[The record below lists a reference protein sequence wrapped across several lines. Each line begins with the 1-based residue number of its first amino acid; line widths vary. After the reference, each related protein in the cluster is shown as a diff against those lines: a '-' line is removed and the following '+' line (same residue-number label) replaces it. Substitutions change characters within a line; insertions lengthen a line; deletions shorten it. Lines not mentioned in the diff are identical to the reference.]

1 MPAKGSLESCHRVA
15 RKKGGS
21 VSRKAFKMAVRLTIL
36 RSMKVFSLPLLLVAL
51 SLASGCQ
58 PKWLRLDGS
67 SADEARLEKAKK
79 TCRVDRKLAALD
91 DMAKSSTNEAK
102 MLIKEDFD
110 AVERQ
115 VYKEIDICMHG
126 EGYKRPS

>member
-79 TCRVDRKLAALD
+79 TCRVDRKLAALER
-91 DMAKSSTNEAK
+91 EAK

>member
-79 TCRVDRKLAALD
+79 TCRVDRKLAALERAREERDD

-102 MLIKEDFD
+102 MLIN
-110 AVERQ
+110 AW
-115 VYKEIDICMHG
+115 
-126 EGYKRPS
+126 

>member
-1 MPAKGSLESCHRVA
+1 
-15 RKKGGS
+15 
-21 VSRKAFKMAVRLTIL
+21 
-36 RSMKVFSLPLLLVAL
+36 
-51 SLASGCQ
+51 
-58 PKWLRLDGS
+58 
-67 SADEARLEKAKK
+67 
-79 TCRVDRKLAALD
+79 
-91 DMAKSSTNEAK
+91 MAKSSTNEAK